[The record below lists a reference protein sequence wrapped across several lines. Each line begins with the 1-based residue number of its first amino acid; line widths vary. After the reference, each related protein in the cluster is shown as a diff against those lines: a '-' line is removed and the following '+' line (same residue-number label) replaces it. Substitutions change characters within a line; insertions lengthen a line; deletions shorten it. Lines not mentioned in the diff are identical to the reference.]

1 MLYIDFPSWL
11 HPEIIPGFPV
21 RWYGLMYLFAFVI
34 AYILF
39 RVQIREKKLDW
50 NKDEVSSLFTWGILG
65 LLLGARLFATL
76 VYDRTGRYLE
86 NPLLIFWPFDESFS
100 FVGFQGMSYHGG
112 LIGVVIGI
120 ILFCKRKNKSIL
132 QTTDLLVAA
141 IPFGYFFGRMGN
153 FINGELYGRVTA
165 GSFGMIFPF
174 AERFPVKESWVAEI
188 MEKTGANVVAGG
200 LVNLPRHPSQL
211 YEAAFEGIVL
221 GLVLWFVFRRLRL
234 RTGVMTGL
242 YLLGYGLI
250 RFVIEYFREPDAELG
265 FILSLSGE
273 NNPIWLCSSFLDFSM
288 GQALCMLMMLSGTI
302 LIGIILKR
310 K

>member
-1 MLYIDFPSWL
+1 
-11 HPEIIPGFPV
+11 
-21 RWYGLMYLFAFVI
+21 
-34 AYILF
+34 
-39 RVQIREKKLDW
+39 
-50 NKDEVSSLFTWGILG
+50 
-65 LLLGARLFATL
+65 
-76 VYDRTGRYLE
+76 
-86 NPLLIFWPFDESFS
+86 
-100 FVGFQGMSYHGG
+100 
-112 LIGVVIGI
+112 
-120 ILFCKRKNKSIL
+120 
-132 QTTDLLVAA
+132 
-141 IPFGYFFGRMGN
+141 
-153 FINGELYGRVTA
+153 
-165 GSFGMIFPF
+165 
-174 AERFPVKESWVAEI
+174 

-273 NNPIWLCSSFLDFSM
+273 NNPIWLCSSVLDFSM